1 MPDRTLKRSPAP
13 QWWTSA
19 GVAAA
24 LLASSCCVVPL
35 VLVLVGV
42 SGAWIGNLTALEP
55 YKPYFVAAAL
65 IFIGIAFWHVYWRPR
80 PECEGD
86 SYCAKPAS
94 SIVTRTALWF
104 ATGLVIIAATV
115 DWWAPLFY

>member
-1 MPDRTLKRSPAP
+1 MPDETVNRSPAS
-13 QWWTSA
+13 QWWTYA

-24 LLASSCCVVPL
+24 LLASSCCVIPL
-35 VLVLVGV
+35 VLILIGV

-55 YKPYFVAAAL
+55 DKPYFIGAAFVL
-65 IFIGIAFWHVYWRPR
+65 IGIAFWHVYFRRQPDCDDR
-80 PECEGD
+80 

-94 SIVTRTALWF
+94 SVLTQTALWF
-104 ATGLVIIAATV
+104 AAVLVIFAATV

>member
-1 MPDRTLKRSPAP
+1 
-13 QWWTSA
+13 
-19 GVAAA
+19 VAAA
-24 LLASSCCVVPL
+24 ILASSCCVIPL

-55 YKPYFVAAAL
+55 YKPYFVVAAFL
-65 IFIGIAFWHVYWRPR
+65 LIGIAFWHVYWRPR
-80 PECEGD
+80 PDCDGD
-86 SYCAKPAS
+86 AYCAKPAS
-94 SIVTRTALWF
+94 SIMTRTALWF